1 MMKVVEGHKG
11 CCEYTTHFRGKAGHG
26 SMPELGVNAVEYALL
41 FGTKLMNLTNEL
53 KLRKPSDSKFDP
65 PWTTVNIGQIEGGI
79 AHNVIPENCSLR
91 WEFRPVQN
99 SDYDYV
105 KRTMETYVS
114 NDLFPQMQKK
124 YKDAKIFTEVVGE
137 VTGLEPSE
145 INEARDI
152 VLELTGQN
160 HADLVSFG
168 TEAGIYNSL
177 GSSVVVCGPGSIE
190 QAHKPNEFISLQQLN
205 ACLSFLDRLK
215 EKCG

>member
-1 MMKVVEGHKG
+1 
-11 CCEYTTHFRGKAGHG
+11 
-26 SMPELGVNAVEYALL
+26 
-41 FGTKLMNLTNEL
+41 
-53 KLRKPSDSKFDP
+53 
-65 PWTTVNIGQIEGGI
+65 
-79 AHNVIPENCSLR
+79 
-91 WEFRPVQN
+91 
-99 SDYDYV
+99 
-105 KRTMETYVS
+105 METYVS
-114 NDLFPQMQKK
+114 KNLFPQMQKK
-124 YKDAKIFTEVVGE
+124 YKDAKIYTEVVGE
-137 VTGLEPSE
+137 VTGLEPTE

-215 EKCG
+215 EKM

>member
-1 MMKVVEGHKG
+1 M
-11 CCEYTTHFRGKAGHG
+11 
-26 SMPELGVNAVEYALL
+26 
-41 FGTKLMNLTNEL
+41 
-53 KLRKPSDSKFDP
+53 
-65 PWTTVNIGQIEGGI
+65 
-79 AHNVIPENCSLR
+79 R

-99 SDYDYV
+99 RDYDYV

-215 EKCG
+215 EKM